1 MNNEDLYA
9 KLAEGEHEAQRY
21 IERIDEHGNMYLVDA
36 NQAEEYGEEEGY
48 MDDDEFL
55 EMMEREAAAGRL

>member
-1 MNNEDLYA
+1 
-9 KLAEGEHEAQRY
+9 
-21 IERIDEHGNMYLVDA
+21 MYLVDA

-55 EMMEREAAAGRL
+55 EMMEREAAAGRLQMHEDSESDNE